1 MNRNEFE
8 IFDFNYLKCY
18 LNAHKTNQ
26 YIDSL
31 FETREQAKKGRKHYI
46 FQYPTRTTIIMIFI
60 FYQFNLIKSIRFSH
74 RLRETEQRDREG
86 VRAFY

>member
-8 IFDFNYLKCY
+8 IFYFNYLKCY

-31 FETREQAKKGRKHYI
+31 FETREQKREENI
-46 FQYPTRTTIIMIFI
+46 FVQYPTRTTIIMIFI
-60 FYQFNLIKSIRFSH
+60 LFYFLYQFNLIKSIRFSH
-74 RLRETEQRDREG
+74 RLRETER
-86 VRAFY
+86 

>member
-31 FETREQAKKGRKHYI
+31 FETREQKKREENI
-46 FQYPTRTTIIMIFI
+46 FVQYPTRTTIMIFYFI
-60 FYQFNLIKSIRFSH
+60 LFFISIQFDKIH
-74 RLRETEQRDREG
+74 
-86 VRAFY
+86 

>member
-8 IFDFNYLKCY
+8 IFYFNYLKCY

-31 FETREQAKKGRKHYI
+31 FETREQKREENI
-46 FQYPTRTTIIMIFI
+46 FVQYPTRTTIIMIFYFI
-60 FYQFNLIKSIRFSH
+60 LFFISIQFDKIH
-74 RLRETEQRDREG
+74 
-86 VRAFY
+86 

>member
-31 FETREQAKKGRKHYI
+31 FETREQKKKGRKHFRSVSNKNNNYD
-46 FQYPTRTTIIMIFI
+46 FLFYFI
-60 FYQFNLIKSIRFSH
+60 FYINSI
-74 RLRETEQRDREG
+74 
-86 VRAFY
+86 